1 MRPETTWSSILRSL
15 LGLLMCLLL
24 TSPSASEESP
34 TLSQQVHKQLMEA
47 QTLLEKKQYTKA
59 VAVLQT
65 VAVQKTLTPYETA
78 IAQQTLG
85 HAYVAIDKLD
95 DAASAFR
102 ASLASQGFAPQQA
115 RGVEYNLAQILIG
128 AERYA
133 EGAKVLEAWLAQE
146 RELKQEPKPEI
157 FVLLAQVYAQ
167 LKRHP
172 DVERHIRQAIR
183 HTSEMREDWYRLL
196 LVAYFEQNKFQQ
208 AAAVL
213 KQLVAQLPDTKTY
226 WLQLSQVY
234 HQTKKEP
241 QAAAVLRLAHEMNI
255 LEGQEILQL
264 VQYYWHLELPYTA
277 ARILEE
283 SLAAKTV
290 SQTSTHQDLL
300 ISCWL
305 QAKAYQRALDAIDRF
320 AQTASESQVGALIER
335 KAEILAQLER
345 WDESAQV
352 LEAGLHRGGLP
363 DTGRAYLRLGIAH
376 HQSGK
381 AVESK
386 STFRKAASY
395 ANVTKQA
402 KQWLRMIAK
411 AQNKA
416 RVFRPDSPGRHPG

>member
-1 MRPETTWSSILRSL
+1 MCPETTWSSILRSL

-65 VAVQKTLTPYETA
+65 VAMQKTLTPYETA
-78 IAQQTLG
+78 IAQQTLA

-102 ASLASQGFAPQQA
+102 ASLASQGFTHQQA

-146 RELKQEPKPEI
+146 REQEPKPEI

-167 LKRHP
+167 LKRYP
-172 DVERHIRQAIR
+172 DVERHIRQAMR
-183 HTSEMREDWYRLL
+183 HTSELREDWYRLL

-234 HQTKKEP
+234 HQTKKER
-241 QAAAVLRLAHEMNI
+241 QAAAVLRLAYEMNI

-264 VQYYWHLELPYTA
+264 VQYYWHLDLPYTA

-305 QAKAYQRALDAIDRF
+305 QAKAYQRALDAINRF
-320 AQTASESQVGALIER
+320 AQTASESQVGVLIVR
-335 KAEILAQLER
+335 KGEILAQLER
-345 WDESAQV
+345 WDEAAQV

-381 AVESK
+381 AAESK

-402 KQWLRMIAK
+402 KQWLRMIVR
-411 AQNKA
+411 AQNKG

>member
-1 MRPETTWSSILRSL
+1 
-15 LGLLMCLLL
+15 
-24 TSPSASEESP
+24 
-34 TLSQQVHKQLMEA
+34 VHKQLMEA

-65 VAVQKTLTPYETA
+65 VAMQKTLTPYETA
-78 IAQQTLG
+78 IAQQTLA

-102 ASLASQGFAPQQA
+102 ASLASQGFAHQQA

-146 RELKQEPKPEI
+146 REQEPKPEI

-167 LKRHP
+167 LKRYP
-172 DVERHIRQAIR
+172 DVERHIRQAMR
-183 HTSEMREDWYRLL
+183 HTSELREDWYRLL

-234 HQTKKEP
+234 HQTKEER
-241 QAAAVLRLAHEMNI
+241 QAAAVLRLAYEMNI

-264 VQYYWHLELPYTA
+264 VQYYWHLDLPYTAARILEESLAAKTVSQTSTHLDLPYTA

-305 QAKAYQRALDAIDRF
+305 QAKAYQRALDAINRF
-320 AQTASESQVGALIER
+320 AQTASESQVGVLIVR
-335 KAEILAQLER
+335 KGEILAQLER
-345 WDESAQV
+345 WDEAAQV

-381 AVESK
+381 AAESK

-402 KQWLRMIAK
+402 KQWLRMIVR
-411 AQNKA
+411 AQNKG

>member
-65 VAVQKTLTPYETA
+65 VAMQKTLTPYETA
-78 IAQQTLG
+78 IVQQTLG
-85 HAYVAIDKLD
+85 HAYIAIDKLD
-95 DAASAFR
+95 DAASALQ
-102 ASLASQGFAPQQA
+102 ASLASQGFAHQQA

-133 EGAKVLEAWLAQE
+133 EGAKILEAWLAQE
-146 RELKQEPKPEI
+146 RELEQEPKPEI

-167 LKRHP
+167 LKRYP
-172 DVERHIRQAIR
+172 DVERHIRQAMR
-183 HTSEMREDWYRLL
+183 HTSELREDWYRLL

-264 VQYYWHLELPYTA
+264 VQYYWHLDLPYTA

-320 AQTASESQVGALIER
+320 AQTASESQVGVLVAR

-345 WDESAQV
+345 WDEAAQV

-381 AVESK
+381 ATESK

-411 AQNKA
+411 AQNKG
-416 RVFRPDSPGRHPG
+416 RVFRLDSPGRHPG